1 MPEQPPGTAPAP
13 APGPLDGLTVL
24 DFSTMM
30 AGPHCT
36 RMMADL
42 GATVIKVESPEGD
55 HMRKLRPR
63 KSGSSRF
70 FGQLNVGKR
79 SVTLD
84 LSAGPGREAALALVA
99 QADIVLESWRPGVA
113 DRLGLAYQACR
124 AVRED
129 VIYCSISGWGQS
141 GPNARRAAFAP
152 VVHAASGFDL
162 ANLSYQPPGSIPPV
176 TGVFVGDILG
186 GTMAFGAILAGVRKR
201 DATGAGSRID
211 LSLVEAMLSMPVY
224 EFQAELADLREMRP
238 SHRPVPTADGFIIL
252 TIVSDLNWRAV
263 ARALGQPGLGTDPR
277 FVDVKARTLHWD
289 DMHQLVCDWAAGR
302 TAGQAEAEMLAAGVP
317 AARYQSM
324 ASLLADE
331 HLRTRG
337 VFRTV
342 ADAAGEFTV
351 TGTPFRFDDVV
362 TPPDGSAV
370 PALGADTDAVLK
382 EAGHAGPGGPGD
394 PAVPGP
400 PGGPA

>member
-1 MPEQPPGTAPAP
+1 MADQSAAPV
-13 APGPLDGLTVL
+13 PGPLAGLTVL

-30 AGPHCT
+30 AGPYCT
-36 RMMADL
+36 RLMADL
-42 GATVIKVESPEGD
+42 GAAVIKIESPDGD

-79 SVTLD
+79 SVILD
-84 LSAGPGREAALALVA
+84 LSAELGQEAALALVA
-99 QADIVLESWRPGVA
+99 RADVVLESWRPGVA
-113 DRLGLAYQACR
+113 ARLGVGYEACR
-124 AVRED
+124 KVRED
-129 VIYCSISGWGQS
+129 VVYCSISGWGQA
-141 GPNARRAAFAP
+141 GPNATRAAFAP

-162 ANLSYQPPGSIPPV
+162 ANLFYQPPGSIPPV

-186 GTMAFGAILAGVRKR
+186 GTMAFGAILAGLRQR

-224 EFQAELADLREMRP
+224 EFQAELADLHEMRP

-252 TIVSDLNWRAV
+252 TIVSDANWRAL
-263 ARALGQPGLGTDPR
+263 ASALGQPGLGADPR
-277 FVDVKARTLHWD
+277 FTDVKARTVHWD
-289 DMHQLVCDWAAGR
+289 ELHQLVCDWAASR
-302 TAGQAEAEMLAAGVP
+302 TAAQAEAELLAAGVP

-324 ASLLADE
+324 GSILADG
-331 HLRTRG
+331 HLRDRG

-342 ADAAGEFTV
+342 ADPAGHFTV
-351 TGTPFRFDDVV
+351 PATPFRFDDVI

-370 PALGADTDAVLK
+370 PALGADTDAVLG
-382 EAGHAGPGGPGD
+382 EPGQPGG
-394 PAVPGP
+394 A
-400 PGGPA
+400 A

>member
-1 MPEQPPGTAPAP
+1 
-13 APGPLDGLTVL
+13 
-24 DFSTMM
+24 
-30 AGPHCT
+30 
-36 RMMADL
+36 
-42 GATVIKVESPEGD
+42 
-55 HMRKLRPR
+55 MRKLRPR

-84 LSAGPGREAALALVA
+84 LSAGPGCQAALALA
-99 QADIVLESWRPGVA
+99 ARADIVLESWRPGVA
-113 DRLGLAYQACR
+113 ERLGLTYEACR

-152 VVHAASGFDL
+152 VVHAASGFDM
-162 ANLSYQPPGSIPPV
+162 ANLFYQPPGTIPPV

-201 DATGAGSRID
+201 DATGAGSHID

-252 TIVSDLNWRAV
+252 TIVSDLNWRAA
-263 ARALGQPGLGTDPR
+263 ARALGRPELGTDPR

-289 DMHQLVCDWAAGR
+289 ELHQLVCDWAGSR
-302 TAGQAEAEMLAAGVP
+302 TAAQAEAEMLAAGSPPRATRPWPRCWMTSTCAP
-317 AARYQSM
+317 AGCSGPWP
-324 ASLLADE
+324 
-331 HLRTRG
+331 TR
-337 VFRTV
+337 
-342 ADAAGEFTV
+342 
-351 TGTPFRFDDVV
+351 P
-362 TPPDGSAV
+362 GSS
-370 PALGADTDAVLK
+370 P
-382 EAGHAGPGGPGD
+382 
-394 PAVPGP
+394 
-400 PGGPA
+400 